1 MKKTLIKYLFLIVCL
16 LSIIYYFNVS
26 KVILDEDLPFI
37 KIYQKDIQDVN
48 AEELTYNHQII
59 LIKKIQQNVLE
70 INPKTETG
78 IPEGQPRRPENLIN
92 FKGGLCFDRS
102 FSLELI
108 FQKFGFDVRHVS
120 LFRDIPNQNKFI
132 DLATKGL
139 SSHSITEVKTK
150 KGWLIVDSNKN
161 WIGLDSLMNPYSM
174 KKISLSKFSVKWM
187 NESTTYFYN
196 NPSHYVY
203 GLYSR
208 HGYFHPPYVMIPD
221 YNFNDLIYN
230 FYD

>member
-1 MKKTLIKYLFLIVCL
+1 MKKTLTKYLFLIICL
-16 LSIIYYFNVS
+16 FSIIYYFNVS

-37 KIYQKDIQDVN
+37 KIYQKDIQNVN
-48 AEELTYNHQII
+48 AEKLTFNQQII

-78 IPEGQPRRPENLIN
+78 ISQGQPRRPEDLIN

-120 LFRDIPNQNKFI
+120 LFRDILNQNKFI
-132 DLATKGL
+132 DLATKGV
-139 SSHSITEVKTK
+139 SSHSVTEVKTK

-187 NESTTYFYN
+187 KESTTYFYN